1 MKDVSHWKE
10 IFSRKDRDF
19 RNCFEVSYFEPTIIF
34 DDKIREVLNNKIL
47 DLKNQCELKMASVY
61 KKVKLLTEELIK
73 VKGM

>member
-34 DDKIREVLNNKIL
+34 DDKIREVLNNKLL
-47 DLKNQCELKMASVY
+47 DLKN
-61 KKVKLLTEELIK
+61 
-73 VKGM
+73 